1 MRKVLILEDNVHTLA
16 CLEQIVKECDNSCT
30 VYSLTNLKD
39 ARECMLEHK
48 VDLFI
53 VDIILDRNAK
63 GDASGLKF
71 AESIRSI
78 GHYRF
83 VPLIF
88 ITSLMDSKF
97 ISYDKFHC
105 YRFIE
110 KPFDIQLVKET
121 INDCMAF
128 PGKNNQNKVVYFHK
142 DGIILAIKLKEIRYA
157 ESMNHTLHIH
167 TKKNDIIRIPYVT
180 LKSFI
185 QMVDDVEFVQCS
197 RSTIVNLSYVK
208 NIDMPNRI
216 IQIYNG
222 DRIEI
227 GSRFKDKMKELF

>member
-1 MRKVLILEDNVHTLA
+1 MKKVLILEDNVHTLA
-16 CLEQIVKECDNSCT
+16 CLEQIVKECDEGCT

-48 VDLFI
+48 IDLFI
-53 VDIILDRNAK
+53 VDIILDRNTK

-97 ISYDKFHC
+97 ISYDRFHC
-105 YRFIE
+105 YR
-110 KPFDIQLVKET
+110 
-121 INDCMAF
+121 
-128 PGKNNQNKVVYFHK
+128 VVYFHK
-142 DGIILAIKLKEIRYA
+142 DGIILAIKLKEIIYA
-157 ESMNHTLHIH
+157 ESTNHTLHIH
-167 TKKNDIIRIPYVT
+167 TKKNDIIRIAYVT

-197 RSTIVNLSYVK
+197 RSTVVNLPYVK

-216 IQIYNG
+216 IQVYNG

-227 GSRFKDKMKELF
+227 GSRFKDKMKDMF